1 MAGDWIKFETATLDK
16 PEVWAIATEL
26 NIDPDAVVGKL
37 LRVWAWFDTHSEDG
51 NAPIVTSALL
61 DRNCCVTGFVEAMV
75 NCGWM
80 VKKDGM
86 LSLPNFER
94 HNGQTAKSR
103 ILTAKRVAKH
113 KSNASS
119 VTSALPERYQSVT
132 PSVTS
137 ALPKEEKIIEEKKEK
152 KEGGGGEV
160 VMVFPVKGG
169 LEWGLTKDVAN
180 ELKARFP
187 KKDRKTEYEKAID
200 WLESDNKNLKTPQ
213 GMKRFLA
220 NWLERSEDKQ
230 PVERMRTSAE
240 LLEETRLAM
249 ESRQK
254 RYDAERL
261 AKEQAEQ
268 QFKDGG

>member
-1 MAGDWIKFETATLDK
+1 MAGDWIKLHRQSLDSQVFSDPILWRLFCWCLMRANWKPGWFQGVEIPSGSFATGREAAGQQLGMSGIGWYRSMK
-16 PEVWAIATEL
+16 KLQEFGLIEL
-26 NIDPDAVVGKL
+26 NPNNRFTVISVVKWSFFQNVEQQMNNERTTDEQRMNNKRTTDEQQKNTIEEGK
-37 LRVWAWFDTHSEDG
+37 
-51 NAPIVTSALL
+51 
-61 DRNCCVTGFVEAMV
+61 
-75 NCGWM
+75 
-80 VKKDGM
+80 K
-86 LSLPNFER
+86 
-94 HNGQTAKSR
+94 
-103 ILTAKRVAKH
+103 
-113 KSNASS
+113 
-119 VTSALPERYQSVT
+119 
-132 PSVTS
+132 
-137 ALPKEEKIIEEKKEK
+137 EKKEK

-180 ELKARFP
+180 ELKSRFP
-187 KKDRKTEYEKAID
+187 KKDRKAEYEKAID

-220 NWLERSEDKQ
+220 TWLERSEDKQ

-268 QFKDGG
+268 QSKEGG